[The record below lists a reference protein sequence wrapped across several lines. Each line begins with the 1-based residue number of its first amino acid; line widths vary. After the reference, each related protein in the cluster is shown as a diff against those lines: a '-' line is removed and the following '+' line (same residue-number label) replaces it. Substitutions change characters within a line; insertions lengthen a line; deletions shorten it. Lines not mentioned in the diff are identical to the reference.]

1 MTPSAIQEQARR
13 LLKEVPL
20 IDGHNDFPYMI
31 RGWFRNDI
39 NGQDSHLYDMPI
51 GQTDIQR
58 LQQGLLGGQFWS
70 AFVPCPKNAD
80 QEVGSLE
87 ALRQTLQQ
95 LDVIHRLIETH
106 PTVLQF
112 ADSAASVWS
121 SFRAGRVASL
131 IGVEGLHQI
140 ANSVSALRML
150 YRLGVRYVTLTHN
163 CHNSFADAATVS
175 PELHAGLS
183 CRGER
188 LIQELNRMGMMIDLS
203 HTSHKAQTQT
213 LQLSRAPVIYSHSSI
228 YSLCAHARNVTE
240 ENLQLLQRN
249 GGVIMIC
256 FLRELLAVEAD
267 QAALAHVLDHI
278 IYAGTR
284 IGYEH
289 VGIGSDYDGMLRGP
303 DGLHDVSCYPALVA
317 GLLQRG
323 VAEEDVKRVMGLNVI
338 RVLEEVERVAAA
350 LQGAGEE
357 CLWDEF
363 DEVWNE
369 NIKGQLTRE
378 RERGRNLNCFKRMES
393 D

>member
-1 MTPSAIQEQARR
+1 MTSSAIEEQTRR

-39 NGQDSHLYDMPI
+39 NGQNDHLYDMPI
-51 GQTDIQR
+51 GQTDLQR
-58 LQQGLLGGQFWS
+58 LQKGLLGGQFWS
-70 AFVPCPKNAD
+70 AYVPCPKNPD
-80 QEVGSLE
+80 REVGSLE

-95 LDVIHRLIETH
+95 LDMIHRLIETH

-112 ADSAASVWS
+112 ADSGTSIWS
-121 SFRAGRVASL
+121 SFRTGRIASL
-131 IGVEGLHQI
+131 IGIEGLHQI
-140 ANSVSALRML
+140 ADSVSALRML

-175 PELHAGLS
+175 PEIHGGLS
-183 CRGER
+183 RRGER
-188 LIQELNRMGMMIDLS
+188 LIRELNRMGMMIDLS
-203 HTSHKAQTQT
+203 HTSHNVQTQA
-213 LQLSRAPVIYSHSSI
+213 LRLSRAPVIYSHSSI
-228 YSLCAHARNVTE
+228 LCAHARNVTD
-240 ENLQLLQRN
+240 ENLHLLQRN

-256 FLRELLAVEAD
+256 FLRELLAVNAD
-267 QAALAHVLDHI
+267 QAALTHVIDHI

-289 VGIGSDYDGMLRGP
+289 VGIGSDFDGMLRGP

-317 GLLQRG
+317 GLLERG
-323 VAEEDVKRVMGLNVI
+323 VSEEDVKRVMGLNVI
-338 RVLEEVERVAAA
+338 RVLEDVERVAAE

-357 CLWDEF
+357 CLCDEL

-369 NIKGQLTRE
+369 DIKGQLTRE
-378 RERGRNLNCFKRMES
+378 RERVRKLVRQV
-393 D
+393 

>member
-1 MTPSAIQEQARR
+1 MAPSTIEEQARR

-39 NGQDSHLYDMPI
+39 NGQSAHLYDMPI
-51 GQTDIQR
+51 GQTDLQR
-58 LQQGLLGGQFWS
+58 LQKGQLGGQFWS
-70 AFVPCPKNAD
+70 AYVPWQVSAPKNPD
-80 QEVGSLE
+80 REVGSLE
-87 ALRQTLQQ
+87 SLRQTLGQ

-106 PTVLQF
+106 PTILQF
-112 ADSAASVWS
+112 ADSAASIWS

-131 IGVEGLHQI
+131 IGIEGLHQI
-140 ANSVSALRML
+140 ADSVSALRML

-163 CHNSFADAATVS
+163 CHNSFADAATVC
-175 PELHAGLS
+175 PEIHGGLS
-183 CRGER
+183 CKGER
-188 LIQELNRMGMMIDLS
+188 LIRELNRMGMIIDLS
-203 HTSHKAQTQT
+203 HTSHQAQTQA
-213 LQLSRAPVIYSHSSI
+213 LRLSRAPVIYSHSSI
-228 YSLCAHARNVTE
+228 YSLCAHVRNVTD

-256 FLRELLAVEAD
+256 FLRELLAAEAD
-267 QAALAHVLDHI
+267 QAALSHAIDHI

-289 VGIGSDYDGMLRGP
+289 VGIGSDFDGMLRGP

-317 GLLQRG
+317 GLLRRG

-338 RVLEEVERVAAA
+338 RVLEEVERVAAK

-357 CLWDEF
+357 CLCDEL

-369 NIKGQLTRE
+369 DIKRQLTRE
-378 RERGRNLNCFKRMES
+378 RERVRKLLPQE
-393 D
+393 

>member
-1 MTPSAIQEQARR
+1 MTPSTIEEQALR

-31 RGWFRNDI
+31 RGWFLNDI
-39 NGQDSHLYDMPI
+39 NGQNAHLYDMPI
-51 GQTDIQR
+51 GQTDLQR
-58 LQQGLLGGQFWS
+58 LQQGRLGGQFWS
-70 AFVPCPKNAD
+70 AYVPCPKNPN
-80 QEVGSLE
+80 QEVGGLE

-106 PTVLQF
+106 RTVLQF
-112 ADSAASVWS
+112 ADSAASIWS

-140 ANSVSALRML
+140 AGSVSALRML
-150 YRLGVRYVTLTHN
+150 YHLGVRYVTLTHN

-175 PELHAGLS
+175 PEMHAGLS
-183 CRGER
+183 SKGER
-188 LIQELNRMGMMIDLS
+188 LIREMNRMGMMIDLS
-203 HTSHKAQTQT
+203 HTSHKVQTQA
-213 LQLSRAPVIYSHSSI
+213 LRLSRAPVIYSHSSI
-228 YSLCAHARNVTE
+228 YSLCAHARNVTD
-240 ENLQLLQRN
+240 ENLALLQRN

-256 FLRELLAVEAD
+256 FLRELLAVDVE
-267 QAALAHVLDHI
+267 QASLTHVIDHI

-289 VGIGSDYDGMLRGP
+289 VGIGSDFDGMLRGP

-338 RVLEEVERVAAA
+338 RVLEEVERVADE
-350 LQGAGEE
+350 LQAAGEE
-357 CLWDEF
+357 CLCDEL

-369 NIKGQLTRE
+369 DIKGQLTRE
-378 RERGRNLNCFKRMES
+378 RERVRNLCLNRRE
-393 D
+393 